1 MDNTQDIN
9 KVELV
14 GTLPRD
20 PMFKQVGQNGTPLL
34 SFTVMTSRK
43 WIDPNTTEPKSS
55 TQYNNVTAWRGLADT
70 FAPQLKMGSRV
81 KIVGELTSRSWDNP
95 TTGQKQYKTEV
106 VASQIQLISDG
117 GASEATSSPTSST
130 SNSSSTTISPDDL
143 PF

>member
-9 KVELV
+9 KVELL

-95 TTGQKQYKTEV
+95 STGQKQYKTEV
-106 VASQIQLISDG
+106 VASQIQLISEG
-117 GASEATSSPTSST
+117 NASTPPSSVAST
-130 SNSSSTTISPDDL
+130 SNSSSNTISPDDL